1 MKTRSSRRRTVRAVL
16 ATASLLGPAAAPA
29 WAQTSQRATA
39 PDAASSTPSTPSAAV
54 APAVSSAPSSAPSSD
69 GSSDE
74 SSAAAST
81 AGTAVTALPTVTVTA
96 QAPSRGTLRVDTA
109 TVGPL
114 GTLDRLDTPFTINV
128 VPQRLIQDQ
137 QLKSIADALRY
148 LPSVQGDGTRPQSRG
163 IQGSVVQNTRLDGLN
178 AVSTTDYPLEQ
189 FDRIEVMNGLAG
201 ALYGPANPAG
211 TFDYI
216 QKRPTDERL
225 TRFTFGFTSQTRF
238 LREAD
243 LSDHVGPSKAIGY
256 RLTLLDET
264 GTGYTDHSTIRRQLG
279 SLALDFHLSPDTVVE
294 TNFSHYHYVAKGL
307 PATFALGSGVHYPGA
322 LDPTSSAYTSPDGGQ
337 NNTTETGSIRIRH
350 DFSPNWHVSAAILRQ
365 IADRESTVPT
375 DTLTNNAGRY
385 ASTIATAT
393 ASRFTITSNL
403 VTLNGTVDTGPVR
416 HAITLGT
423 SGFTWDNY
431 NPVAGGTATLGTASL
446 ANPRSFALTGVPDFT
461 KRYQSAQSS
470 QQSLI
475 AGDDIAFSRQWSVLL
490 VGSQSWLS
498 THNYNVRS
506 VQTSE
511 SANQGLSGAA
521 SLVFKPRENMSVYVT
536 YADSLQQGDT
546 APTGA
551 TNAGN
556 ILDPYR
562 SRQWEVGYKVA
573 LSGVNASLAAFRITR
588 PYAYTQADGTYA
600 VAGEQRNRGI
610 ELMLDGE
617 ATRDLSLF
625 GGVTWLDPRLYNT
638 ASAATA
644 GKRIVGLPVFAMNF
658 LAEYKVPQVPGLFT
672 TFNAHFVGARPTD
685 NTNTYSV
692 SSYTTFDLGAGYR
705 TSVFDRAATFRLTLD
720 NLGNRRYWTN
730 IVPGALTG
738 YTGTGNATAQLGAPR
753 TVQAS
758 VQLEL

>member
-1 MKTRSSRRRTVRAVL
+1 MKTLASRRRSARSVRFAV
-16 ATASLLGPAAAPA
+16 ATASLFGPIAAPVY
-29 WAQTSQRATA
+29 AQTTQRAA
-39 PDAASSTPSTPSAAV
+39 VPDAASSTAASSTAA
-54 APAVSSAPSSAPSSD
+54 SST
-69 GSSDE
+69 
-74 SSAAAST
+74 AAAAAAAAT
-81 AGTAVTALPTVTVTA
+81 DGTAVTALPAITVTGKAT
-96 QAPSRGTLRVDTA
+96 SSNTLRTDTA

-114 GTLDRLDTPFTINV
+114 GTLDRLDTPYTINV
-128 VPQRLIQDQ
+128 VPQKLIQDQ

-148 LPSVQGDGTRPQSRG
+148 IPSVQGDGTRPQTRG
-163 IQGSVVQNTRLDGLN
+163 IQGSVVQNSRIDGLN
-178 AVSTTDYPLEQ
+178 AVSTTDYPLEE

-211 TFDYI
+211 TFNYV

-225 TRFTFGFTSQTRF
+225 DRITLGFATQTRF

-243 LSDHVGPSKAIGY
+243 LSDRVGPSKAIGY

-279 SLALDFHLSPDTVVE
+279 SLALDFHLSPDTVIE
-294 TNFSHYHYVAKGL
+294 TNVSHYHYVAKGM
-307 PATFALGSGVHYPGA
+307 PATFALGSGVHYPAA
-322 LDPTSSAYTSPDGGQ
+322 LDPTNSAYTSPNAGQ

-365 IADRESTVPT
+365 IADRESTTPT

-385 ASTIATAT
+385 VSTIATAT

-403 VTLNGTVDTGPVR
+403 VTLNGKVDTGPVQ

-423 SGFTWDNY
+423 SGFTWNNY
-431 NPVAGGTATLGTASL
+431 NPIAGATTTLGTASL
-446 ANPRSFALTGVPDFT
+446 ANPASFALTGVPDFT
-461 KRYQSAQSS
+461 HRYMSAQSS

-475 AGDDIAFSRQWSVLL
+475 AGDDITFSPQWSVLL

-498 THNYNVRS
+498 THNYNVKS

-511 SANQGLSGAA
+511 SADQGLSGAA
-521 SLVFKPRENMSVYVT
+521 SLIYKPRRNMSVYVT

-546 APTGA
+546 APTGS
-551 TNAGN
+551 TNVGN

-562 SRQWEVGYKVA
+562 SKQWEVGYKVA

-588 PYAYTQADGTYA
+588 PYAYTGSDGVYA

-617 ATRDLSLF
+617 ATRNLSLF

-638 ASAATA
+638 ATTATE

-658 LAEYKVPQVPGLFT
+658 LAEYRVPQLPGLFT
-672 TFNAHFVGARPTD
+672 TFNVHFVGARPTD

-692 SSYTTFDLGAGYR
+692 SSYTTFDLGGGYL
-705 TSVFDRAATFRLTLD
+705 TSMFSRAVTFRLTLN
-720 NLGNRRYWTN
+720 NLTNRRYWTN
-730 IVPGALTG
+730 IVPGSLTG

-753 TVQAS
+753 TIEAS
-758 VQLEL
+758 VQFEL

>member
-1 MKTRSSRRRTVRAVL
+1 MRFAFTTVSLFGPVAAPVWAQTADRAATPDTVPAPGTAAPAPS
-16 ATASLLGPAAAPA
+16 ATAGASPAAAA
-29 WAQTSQRATA
+29 SATSATSA
-39 PDAASSTPSTPSAAV
+39 TSASAASAA
-54 APAVSSAPSSAPSSD
+54 D
-69 GSSDE
+69 
-74 SSAAAST
+74 
-81 AGTAVTALPTVTVTA
+81 GTAVTALPTVTVTA
-96 QAPSRGTLRVDTA
+96 QAPSRGTLRTDTA

-114 GTLDRLDTPFTINV
+114 GALDRLDTPYTINV

-148 LPSVQGDGTRPQSRG
+148 LPSVQGDGTRPQTRG
-163 IQGSVVQNTRLDGLN
+163 IQGSVVQNSRLDGLN

-211 TFDYI
+211 TFNYI

-243 LSDHVGPSKAIGY
+243 LSDRVGPSRAIGY

-264 GTGYTDHSTIRRQLG
+264 GTGYADHSTIRRQLG

-307 PATFALGSGVHYPGA
+307 STTFALGSGVHYPAA
-322 LDPTSSAYTSPDGGQ
+322 LDPTSSAYGSSDGGA

-365 IADRESTVPT
+365 IADRESTTPT

-385 ASTIATAT
+385 TSTIATAT

-403 VTLNGTVDTGPVR
+403 VTLNGTVDTGPLR

-423 SGFTWDNY
+423 SGFTWNNY
-431 NPVAGGTATLGTASL
+431 NPVAGATTTLGTASL
-446 ANPRSFALTGVPDFT
+446 ANPQAFALTGVPDFT
-461 KRYQSAQSS
+461 HRYQSAQSA

-475 AGDDIAFSRQWSVLL
+475 AGDDITFSPQWSALL

-498 THNYNVRS
+498 THNYNTKS

-521 SLVFKPRENMSVYVT
+521 SLIFKPRRNMSVYVT

-546 APTGA
+546 APTGS
-551 TNAGN
+551 TNVGN

-562 SRQWEVGYKVA
+562 SKQWEVGYKVA
-573 LSGVNASLAAFRITR
+573 VAGVNASLAAFRITR
-588 PYAYTQADGTYA
+588 PYAYTQADGVYA

-638 ASAATA
+638 ATTATA

-672 TFNAHFVGARPTD
+672 TFNTHFVGARPTD

-692 SSYTTFDLGAGYR
+692 SSYTTFDLGAGYL
-705 TSVFDRAATFRLTLD
+705 TSMFNRAVTFRLALD
-720 NLGNRRYWTN
+720 NLTNRRYWTN

-738 YTGTGNATAQLGAPR
+738 YTGAGNATAQLGAPR

-758 VQLEL
+758 VQFEL